1 MTKITVLKGD
11 GIGPEIM
18 DAGLNILSVFKEK
31 GLFDYEISEELV
43 GGAAIDAVGKPLPEK
58 TVESCQS
65 SDAILLGAIGGPK
78 WDDCKERPEAGL
90 LALRKQLSLY
100 ANIRPIQVSEELVHL
115 SPIKEDRI
123 AGTDFVIVRELT
135 GGIYFGEPRQL
146 NDTEALDTCVYTK
159 EEIERIMR
167 AAFEL
172 AQTRRK
178 KVTSVDK
185 SNVLATSK
193 LWRKV
198 AEEVS
203 QDYPDVTLEHQLV
216 DSCAMVM
223 ITKPKEFDVI
233 VTENMFG
240 DILSDEA
247 SVLTGSL
254 GVLAS
259 SSLSKTGI
267 HLFEPIHGSAP
278 DIAGQNVAN
287 PLSMIYSV
295 TMMLRD
301 SFKQYKLADM
311 VDEAV
316 KKVMQKGIMTKDL
329 GGNYSTTDVTKYI
342 REELIEIIGG

>member
-18 DAGLNILSVFKEK
+18 DAGLDILSVFKEK
-31 GLFDYEISEELV
+31 GLFDYEVAEELI
-43 GGAAIDAVGKPLPEK
+43 GGAAIDATGKPLPEQTIK
-58 TVESCQS
+58 SCQT

-90 LALRKQLSLY
+90 LALRKQLALF

-135 GGIYFGEPRQL
+135 GGIYFGQPREL
-146 NDTEALDTCVYTK
+146 NEDDALDTCIYTK

-172 AQTRRK
+172 AKTRRK

-198 AEEVS
+198 AIEVS
-203 QDYPDVTLEHQLV
+203 KDYPEVTLDHQLV

-223 ITKPKEFDVI
+223 ITRPKEFDVI

-295 TMMLRD
+295 SMMLRD

-311 VDEAV
+311 IDEAV
-316 KKVMQKGIMTKDL
+316 KRVMKKGIMTKDL
-329 GGNYSTTDVTKYI
+329 GGNYSTTDVTKQI
-342 REELIEIIGG
+342 RQELQEIIGG

>member
-1 MTKITVLKGD
+1 MIKITVLKGD

-18 DAGLNILSVFKEK
+18 DAGLDVLSVFKEK
-31 GLFDYEISEELV
+31 GLFDYEVAEELI
-43 GGAAIDAVGKPLPEK
+43 GGAAIDATGKPLPEQTIK
-58 TVESCQS
+58 SCQT

-90 LALRKQLSLY
+90 LALRKQLELF

-135 GGIYFGEPRQL
+135 GGIYFGQPREL
-146 NDTEALDTCVYTK
+146 NEDDALDTCIYTK

-172 AQTRRK
+172 AKTRRK

-198 AEEVS
+198 AIEVS
-203 QDYPDVTLEHQLV
+203 KDYPEVTLDHQLV

-223 ITKPKEFDVI
+223 ITRPKEFDVI

-295 TMMLRD
+295 SMMLRD

-311 VDEAV
+311 IDEAV
-316 KKVMQKGIMTKDL
+316 KRVMKKGIMTKDL
-329 GGNYSTTDVTKYI
+329 GGNYSTTDVTKHI
-342 REELIEIIGG
+342 RQELQEIIGG

>member
-18 DAGLNILSVFKEK
+18 DAGLDVLSVFKEK
-31 GLFDYEISEELV
+31 GLFDYEVAEELI
-43 GGAAIDAVGKPLPEK
+43 GGAAIDATGKPLPEQTIK
-58 TVESCQS
+58 SCQT

-90 LALRKQLSLY
+90 LALRKQLELF

-135 GGIYFGEPRQL
+135 GGIYFGQPREL
-146 NDTEALDTCVYTK
+146 NEDDALDTCIYTK

-172 AQTRRK
+172 AKTRRK

-198 AEEVS
+198 AIEVS
-203 QDYPDVTLEHQLV
+203 KDYPEVTLDHQLV

-223 ITKPKEFDVI
+223 ITRPKEFDVI

-295 TMMLRD
+295 SMMLRD

-311 VDEAV
+311 IDEAV
-316 KKVMQKGIMTKDL
+316 KRVMKKGIMTKDL
-329 GGNYSTTDVTKYI
+329 GGNYSTTDVTKHI
-342 REELIEIIGG
+342 RQELQEIIGG

>member
-18 DAGLNILSVFKEK
+18 DAGLDILSVFKEN
-31 GLFDYEISEELV
+31 GLFDYEVSEELV

-78 WDDCKERPEAGL
+78 WDHCKERPEAGL

-123 AGTDFVIVRELT
+123 TGTDFVIVRELT
-135 GGIYFGEPRQL
+135 GGIYFGEPREL
-146 NDTEALDTCVYTK
+146 NEENALDTCIYTK

-193 LWRKV
+193 LWRQV
-198 AEEVS
+198 AIEVS
-203 QDYPDVTLEHQLV
+203 KDYPDVTLEHQLV

-295 TMMLRD
+295 SMMLRD
-301 SFKQYKLADM
+301 SFKQCKLADM

-316 KKVMQKGIMTKDL
+316 RQVMKKDIMTKDL
-329 GGNYSTTDVTKYI
+329 GGSYSTTDVTRHI
-342 REELIEIIGG
+342 RQELMEIIGG